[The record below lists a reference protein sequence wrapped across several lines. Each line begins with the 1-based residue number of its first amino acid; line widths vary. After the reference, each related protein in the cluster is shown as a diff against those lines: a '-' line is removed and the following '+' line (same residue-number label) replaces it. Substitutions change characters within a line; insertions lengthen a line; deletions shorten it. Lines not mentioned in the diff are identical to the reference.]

1 MRQHDLQLKAYRD
14 QRATTSEMHPG
25 QAVNPSE
32 PLRMI
37 MAGTAGTGK
46 TVVINEMVRTVG
58 AEKLNYSRQQETL
71 PVGSGDRYDPHSKL
85 ATLTL
90 VSLTATMF

>member
-1 MRQHDLQLKAYRD
+1 
-14 QRATTSEMHPG
+14 
-25 QAVNPSE
+25 
-32 PLRMI
+32 MI

-46 TVVINEMVRTVG
+46 TVVINEMVRTVA

>member
-1 MRQHDLQLKAYRD
+1 
-14 QRATTSEMHPG
+14 
-25 QAVNPSE
+25 
-32 PLRMI
+32 MI

-46 TVVINEMVRTVG
+46 TVVINEMVQTVG
-58 AEKLNYSRQQETL
+58 AEKFKLLAPTGNAACGIGGQVRSTF
-71 PVGSGDRYDPHSKL
+71 KL